1 MDIDAIVDVS
11 RYPITDPG
19 SRAFRDLV
27 EATRSSYLEHG
38 IAICPGFLTAEAVAG
53 SVSEVAASKGKEWLT
68 NSTHNVFL
76 DQGDPVFPEDHVRSH
91 NATKYPR
98 SR

>member
-1 MDIDAIVDVS
+1 MNYMDRIET
-11 RYPITDPG
+11 PL
-19 SRAFRDLV
+19 DLV
-27 EATRSSYLEHG
+27 EAIRSSYLEHG

-53 SVSEVAASKGKEWLT
+53 SVREVAASKGKEWLT

-98 SR
+98 